1 MHFTIVIHTKPFKD
15 IFILHQAHKI
25 WLFKFNGWSFSYR
38 IKVKRI
44 LFGGSKLCI
53 LILWVW
59 FIDCTQI
66 QNTAGRNLNK
76 DLTCKKLWCACLLAR
91 LKQLLSGHHHRYFL
105 QRKNTTTSIIILSR
119 IYSILLKHSVFNF
132 ISSSYQGIQSFS
144 TFFQDDPF

>member
-15 IFILHQAHKI
+15 IFILHQAHKV

-76 DLTCKKLWCACLLAR
+76 DLTCKNFVCLLACT
-91 LKQLLSGHHHRYFL
+91 FE
-105 QRKNTTTSIIILSR
+105 TTLVR
-119 IYSILLKHSVFNF
+119 
-132 ISSSYQGIQSFS
+132 SSSSLFPTEEEHNNQHYHSQQHLFYSFK
-144 TFFQDDPF
+144 TQCL

>member
-15 IFILHQAHKI
+15 IFILHQAHKV

-66 QNTAGRNLNK
+66 QNTAGKNEQRFNLQK
-76 DLTCKKLWCACLLAR
+76 IYFFCLAR
-91 LKQLLSGHHHRYFL
+91 FWNSSCQVI
-105 QRKNTTTSIIILSR
+105 IIILTEEVYNSEF
-119 IYSILLKHSVFNF
+119 YSYSFFKNTVSYF
-132 ISSSYQGIQSFS
+132 IPSSYQ
-144 TFFQDDPF
+144 